1 MLSFPF
7 LLIIDC
13 SKMTFYAHNS
23 EWIGFLAE
31 NVIRKCVSKSLAECV
46 GCKDK
51 IKSDLLH
58 LHHQLSL
65 LEKLQHHFDSSRVEV
80 LNSLPYLYK
89 AIEAKLPHSED
100 KKKDMTIYCDLGR
113 HFLISCSPE
122 ALYYGRYINELN
134 DAFIDEVL
142 AESKRSKLKKRPPP
156 S

>member
-1 MLSFPF
+1 MV
-7 LLIIDC
+7 
-13 SKMTFYAHNS
+13 FYNHNS

-31 NVIRKCVSKSLAECV
+31 NVIRKCVLKSLAECV
-46 GCKDK
+46 GCKNK

-65 LEKLQHHFDSSRVEV
+65 LEKVQLHFDSSRVEV
-80 LNSLPYLYK
+80 LNSLPSLYK

-100 KKKDMTIYCDLGR
+100 KKKDMVIYCDLGR
-113 HFLISCSPE
+113 HFLITCSPE

-142 AESKRSKLKKRPPP
+142 TESKRGKLKKRPPP